1 MKKYSVPIAAIIAIL
16 VLETLAIFNGV
27 NGATLAGTIAIVA
40 GIGGYTVGNVRKS
53 K

>member
-1 MKKYSVPIAAIIAIL
+1 MKKYIVPVSAIAAILIL
-16 VLETLAIFNGV
+16 ELAAIFNGV

-40 GIGGYTVGNVRKS
+40 GIGGYTVGSVRKS

>member
-1 MKKYSVPIAAIIAIL
+1 MKKYIVPITAITTIL
-16 VLETLAIFNGV
+16 ILETLAILNGV

-40 GIGGYTVGNVRKS
+40 GIGGYTVGNVKKS